1 MERNW
6 NMELFIQKK
15 SVELTF
21 CRYKGVCLFIC
32 LLGTFPVLLVP
43 LGGRTF

>member
-1 MERNW
+1 MLKREFMYLKRGKNGMERNW

-21 CRYKGVCLFIC
+21 CR
-32 LLGTFPVLLVP
+32 
-43 LGGRTF
+43 

>member
-15 SVELTF
+15 FVDLRFVGKKAYVFSFV
-21 CRYKGVCLFIC
+21 Y
-32 LLGTFPVLLVP
+32 
-43 LGGRTF
+43 